1 MTTNP
6 ADLSALFQARSI
18 AIIGAS
24 NNPRKA
30 SYHVIHTLL
39 SEGYEGDIYPVNPNE
54 KDVLGLT
61 CHASVRDIPGLVELA
76 VISLPAEAV
85 VAVMRQAAE
94 RGDVRGAVILS
105 AGFAETAIP
114 ERVDMEHEIVH
125 IAREANMRVV
135 GPNCVGL
142 ICTDNQLCTGF
153 IPGLKMKKGSL
164 GFITQSGALG
174 GSFLMLAGDQP
185 EPMGF
190 NKFAHVGNMSDVT
203 NLELLEYFGMDP
215 EITAIAMYLEGV
227 QNGRTLMRLAR
238 EITTRKPIFVLKV
251 GRTEIGSRA
260 TLSHTGALAGSDQVY
275 SAALKQAGA
284 VRVETLE
291 ELLDASRAATMLP
304 RPHGRRIC
312 VLTEAGGPGIIAMD
326 EIGQSGTLQLAQI
339 SEDTRLKL
347 EHCLPPMA
355 MICKP
360 DGYVDMTAA
369 AMEKEH
375 AEALRLILKDPGVDS
390 ALLISL
396 PPTFLPALDVAQA
409 IAEVIQQY
417 QKPVGVTF
425 MRGEA
430 MLEARRYLEQRNIPT
445 FDTPDRAA
453 RAMIDLT
460 RAAARIG
467 EKFISSKPA
476 ETADA

>member
-30 SYHVIHTLL
+30 SYQVIHTLL
-39 SEGYEGDIYPVNPNE
+39 SEGYGGDIYPVNPNE
-54 KDVLGLT
+54 KEVSGLT
-61 CHASVRDIPGLVELA
+61 CHASVRDIPGLVELV

-85 VAVMRQAAE
+85 LSAMQQAAG
-94 RGDVRGAVILS
+94 RKDVRGAVILS

-114 ERVDMEHEIVH
+114 ARIEMEHEVVTV
-125 IAREANMRVV
+125 ARNAGIRVV

-142 ICTDNQLCTGF
+142 ICADNKLCTGF
-153 IPGLKMKKGSL
+153 IPGLKIKKGSL

-174 GSFLMLAGDQP
+174 GSFLMLAGDQA
-185 EPMGF
+185 EPFGF
-190 NKFAHVGNMSDVT
+190 SKFGHVGNMSDVT
-203 NLELLEYFGMDP
+203 NLELLEYYGKDP
-215 EITAIAMYLEGV
+215 ETEAIAMYLEGV
-227 QNGRTLMRLAR
+227 QDGRALMRLAR
-238 EITTRKPIFVLKV
+238 EITARKPIFVLKV

-275 SAALKQAGA
+275 SAALRQAGI

-304 RPHGRRIC
+304 RPRGPRIC

-326 EIGQSGTLQLAQI
+326 EIGRDATLQLASI
-339 SEDTRLKL
+339 SQGTRLKL
-347 EHCLPPMA
+347 ERCLPPMA

-375 AEALRLILKDPGVDS
+375 AEGLRLILEDPGVDS

-396 PPTFLPALDVAQA
+396 PPTFLPAIDVARA
-409 IAEVIQQY
+409 VAEVIRQQ
-417 QKPVGVTF
+417 QKPVAVCF

-460 RAAARIG
+460 RAAARIDA
-467 EKFISSKPA
+467 KFATSKPA
-476 ETADA
+476 EIVDA

>member
-1 MTTNP
+1 MRTNP
-6 ADLSALFQARSI
+6 ANLSALFQARSI

-30 SYHVIHTLL
+30 SHQVIKTLQG
-39 SEGYEGDIYPVNPNE
+39 EGYTGEIYPVNPNE
-54 KDVLGLT
+54 TQVLGLY
-61 CHASVRDIPGLVELA
+61 CYASVTDIHDLVQLV

-85 VAVMRQAAE
+85 LTAMQQAAT
-94 RGDVRGAVILS
+94 RKDIRGAVILS

-114 ERVDMEHEIVH
+114 ERIEMEHEIVRT
-125 IAREANMRVV
+125 ARQADIRVV

-142 ICTDNQLCTGF
+142 ICTDNKLCTGF
-153 IPGLKMKKGSL
+153 IPGLKIKKGSL

-174 GSFLMLAGDQP
+174 GAFLMLAGDQP
-185 EPMGF
+185 EPFGF
-190 NKFAHVGNMSDVT
+190 SKFGHVGNMSDVT
-203 NLELLEYFGMDP
+203 NLELLEYYGGDP
-215 EITAIAMYLEGV
+215 ETEAIAMYLEGV
-227 QNGRTLMRLAR
+227 KDGRALMDLIR
-238 EITTRKPIFVLKV
+238 EISARKPIFVLKV

-304 RPHGRRIC
+304 MPRGRRIC
-312 VLTEAGGPGIIAMD
+312 VLTEAGGPGIIAID
-326 EIGQSGTLQLAQI
+326 EIGRDASLQLASI
-339 SEDTRLKL
+339 TEDTRLKL
-347 EHCLPPMA
+347 ERCLPPMA

-375 AEALRLILKDPGVDS
+375 AEGLRLILEDPGVDS

-396 PPTFLPALDVAQA
+396 PPTFLPAIDVARA
-409 IAEVIQQY
+409 VADVILQQ
-417 QKPVGVTF
+417 QKPVAVCF

-430 MLEARRYLEQRNIPT
+430 MLEARRYLEQRGIAT

-460 RAAARIG
+460 RAAACINER
-467 EKFISSKPA
+467 FIPTKSA
-476 ETADA
+476 ETADD